1 MKKKRYSI
9 DQLRTICQNSYSYS
23 QVIKELGLTP
33 AGGNYYTIKKD
44 IIDNS
49 IDISHFTFKA
59 WNQGKRFR
67 PVVQKKPLEEVLVLN
82 SSYQSHKLRL
92 RLISEGYFERK
103 CYNCQLRNWLDN
115 PIPLELHHIDGN
127 HFNNLIENLTLLCP
141 NCHAT
146 SLNYR
151 GKNKLGSALPVKGSP
166 N

>member
-1 MKKKRYSI
+1 MERFYEKEKIFHRSIKNYLPEFLFVFTGDKRI
-9 DQLRTICQNSYSYS
+9 GTNSSGW
-23 QVIKELGLTP
+23 KLLH
-33 AGGNYYTIKKD
+33 NKKD

-115 PIPLELHHIDGN
+115 PHHIDGD

-141 NCHAT
+141 NCHAI